1 MKSKIKKN
9 HFEVRR
15 NSTCDERDM
24 AQLANNF
31 LNLSNPKKSNIK
43 SVKLSNQNLNKSNMY
58 KSKLENSFN
67 NSPPKINIINYFNN
81 NNRKNKAQKTKKEK
95 LKNLRFFFVGMQKN
109 FHEN

>member
-1 MKSKIKKN
+1 
-9 HFEVRR
+9 
-15 NSTCDERDM
+15 
-24 AQLANNF
+24 
-31 LNLSNPKKSNIK
+31 
-43 SVKLSNQNLNKSNMY
+43 MY